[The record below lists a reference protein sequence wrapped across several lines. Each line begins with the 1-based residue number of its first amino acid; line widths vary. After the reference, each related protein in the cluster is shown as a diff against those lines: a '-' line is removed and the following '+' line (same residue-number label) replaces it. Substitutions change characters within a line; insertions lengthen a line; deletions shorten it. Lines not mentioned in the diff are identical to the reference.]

1 MGVRSFAEV
10 LSYLPRP
17 ASWIRTSGTSWLYGW
32 SEPLTNPFLPS
43 GTGYEHVLSYGLLA
57 SLLGV
62 SGLAGRRRQP
72 AFLLLGISA
81 ATLFALALVPFGQFT
96 LWRIVYWLVPGAKAI
111 RAVGRIGL
119 LLLFPISAGIA
130 ATLDTLE
137 ARGLRGP
144 LLWLM
149 IALLYEQGL
158 NGPTFS
164 KLDNRKDIQWL
175 AHSIPK
181 GCQSFFFTPV
191 TGASP
196 FYKYQI
202 DAIWASLERR
212 LPTLNGYSGNLP
224 KGWLPLQENVIRT
237 PDDRKRI
244 EAFLRRWPAEH
255 KIHFDERCWVAAVP
269 RDTPGGGNLVSGPK
283 P

>member
-1 MGVRSFAEV
+1 MPLDRARKTVY
-10 LSYLPRP
+10 LSSQQSP
-17 ASWIRTSGTSWLYGW
+17 LYG
-32 SEPLTNPFLPS
+32 PQ
-43 GTGYEHVLSYGLLA
+43 VSY
-57 SLLGV
+57 
-62 SGLAGRRRQP
+62 
-72 AFLLLGISA
+72 A
-81 ATLFALALVPFGQFT
+81 A
-96 LWRIVYWLVPGAKAI
+96 
-111 RAVGRIGL
+111 
-119 LLLFPISAGIA
+119 PI
-130 ATLDTLE
+130 TE
-137 ARGLRGP
+137 
-144 LLWLM
+144 
-149 IALLYEQGL
+149 
-158 NGPTFS
+158 
-164 KLDNRKDIQWL
+164 
-175 AHSIPK
+175 
-181 GCQSFFFTPV
+181 PV

-224 KGWLPLQENVIRT
+224 KGWLPLWENVIRT